1 MWSRLSLA
9 RALSYSFII
18 YTQVIGSS
26 SGSPMLRK
34 PALGIQ
40 IFSSLIL
47 LLAVCESSVA
57 RGNLHENMRLLQF
70 PTEYSVGSLGLLE
83 TTPGWTAK
91 GKVLPIGE
99 ARGLVKV
106 PRDKLVKMFP
116 GVQFYQ
122 HPQCLLKLP
131 PDGIDYINLRF
142 TAMADADESVSDRL
156 IPYVHHLSGL
166 KGIDLDQS
174 ETTDAGLAK
183 LGTMPELRALA
194 LAETLVTGK
203 CLPQLT
209 GCKKLEALRFGKGT
223 IDNESLRDLKMFPQ
237 LAHLELSRTN
247 LSLRGLEHVSKCTKL
262 RSLDINENSAI
273 DDRAVP
279 LLLKIPKLEHLYIKK
294 TKISFA
300 GVMQLSKMG
309 LVKISLPL
317 PFSKYSKAEQEQ
329 IQKQF
334 PHYRV
339 KQPKE
344 AVDSYTETM
353 FGPMSR

>member
-1 MWSRLSLA
+1 MKRSLSLG
-9 RALSYSFII
+9 
-18 YTQVIGSS
+18 V
-26 SGSPMLRK
+26 
-34 PALGIQ
+34 PALGIHF
-40 IFSSLIL
+40 FSYLIL
-47 LLAVCESSVA
+47 LLAVSESA
-57 RGNLHENMRLLQF
+57 LAHGNMQANMRCLQF
-70 PTEYSVGSLGLLE
+70 PAEYSVGTLGLLE
-83 TTPGWTAK
+83 KAPTFTAK

-99 ARGLVKV
+99 ARGLIKV

-116 GVQFYQ
+116 GVRFFQ

-131 PDGIDYINLRF
+131 PDGIDYINLKF

-156 IPYVHHLSGL
+156 IPYVHHLAGL

-203 CLPQLT
+203 CLGQLT

-223 IDNESLRDLKMFPQ
+223 IDNDSLRYLKEFPQ
-237 LAHLELSRTN
+237 LVNLELSRTN

-279 LLLKIPKLEHLYIKK
+279 LLLKLSKLEHLYIKH

-309 LVKISLPL
+309 LIKISLPL
-317 PFSKYSKAEQEQ
+317 PFAKYSKAEQEQ
-329 IQKQF
+329 IRKHF
-334 PHYRV
+334 PHFRV
-339 KQPKE
+339 KPPKE
-344 AVDSYTETM
+344 AVDSYTKTM